1 MSEWTPAQGR
11 AVYNTDRSMVVA
23 AGAGSGKTR
32 VLVGR
37 YIHLLESGLAG
48 LDEIVA
54 ITFTEKAA
62 TEMKGRVWSAIV
74 QRQAEAEAR
83 GEESERWRDLSRRLA
98 GQARISTIHSFCA
111 RLIRDYPLE
120 AGVDPHFAVLEPLDA
135 RKLISQASMEAIDD
149 LIRSGDR
156 NMQRLIAD
164 FGVSRVAGGIAQ
176 VYEKARGTGR
186 PFHEFARTSASNI
199 RRCAGIARQ
208 SLAGEWGDI
217 AAALVSAGVDEDL
230 LGALDWDSPRFIDE
244 FLELHSTA
252 QPVRKVVTQTELN
265 KIRERVQETAAN
277 WIHADMMAATVDTI
291 VEACSRLDAAY
302 LRLRGDGAA
311 IDFTGLELAAR
322 NLLRDTDAG
331 ERVRRQIKYVMVD
344 EYQDTNS
351 LQNEIVMF
359 LVGDPPGNRLFIVG
373 DVKQSIYGFRGA
385 EVEVFR
391 GAMDR
396 AGGSGGHVGLENL
409 GKNFRSIDP
418 LVELTNTVFSGT
430 LQEIWSEDADAFRS
444 MPETSSPRTELHV
457 VTHGK
462 SELPSASL
470 AEADLVASRIARMV
484 EDGEQLVCEHDRE
497 TGELVGTRPVRYR
510 DIAVLLR
517 TTSRLESFEAA
528 LDRRN
533 VPYYVVD
540 GRGFYGRPEV
550 AWIMNMLR
558 AVDDPF
564 DDAALAAVLRHPVF
578 GLSDES
584 LLRLALAGSVSQAFS
599 GAVAAGDEW
608 GGGAEEGA
616 KLARAQ
622 ECMESLR
629 QLAGRLSP
637 DEMIQ
642 AILEATWFEPYLA
655 LTADGPKA
663 IGNVAKLVDMAR
675 EASRSAL
682 AVREFIEMIE
692 LAATDDAREA
702 EAALVEEEADVVT
715 VMTVHKSKGLE
726 FPVVI
731 VPELNRA
738 TGRRNWPLFEFA
750 AEMGI
755 AVPISPEMRCRDTIF
770 GSEVVDELKCAEDE
784 ESMRCLYVAST
795 RASDYLVLTSTLKA
809 SCDLASLD
817 EAPEWLGP
825 YGQAVG
831 AALARGAAVDGASEV
846 AASIEV
852 APGPG
857 AVLDRLDGAEAA
869 DEAEKEIQHIV
880 PLGPGGKSS
889 MLVRMVPLAS
899 YVWDPG
905 EEAAGQGQI
914 EPGARASN
922 WPDMI
927 PESEF
932 RLVGPVEAMA
942 DIDDPFQV
950 SVSALMCL
958 DRCPRWYV
966 YEYVLGLSRVQ
977 GSLIAPSFGEEVE
990 VRLNAAQRGSV
1001 VHHVCQWARDE
1012 KHAKALLGKQLYEVY
1027 GLRGDAL
1034 ASAEEELWP
1043 LICNYLVSPEASAD
1057 GRREQAFLLDLGAA
1071 VVSGIADYI
1080 AIDDDKS
1087 GTVVDLKSNRLN
1099 EEGIELAARD
1109 YRTQMDAYA
1118 LAAHRGL
1125 GAERVTAVLNFLH
1138 PNVRVALE
1146 YGEEGLAEAEE
1157 RLRQLAERAGRCSL
1171 ESTEP
1176 ELSRHCRVCYYS
1188 RMCWPGKEDIGA
1200 PLLLDD
1206 WHEVEPEPGVE
1217 GDGALIDVG
1226 LGEEIE

>member
-11 AVYNTDRSMVVA
+11 AVYDTERSMVVA

-37 YIHLLESGLAG
+37 YIHLLESGLAD
-48 LDEIVA
+48 LDEIIA

-74 QRQAEAEAR
+74 QRQADAEAR
-83 GEESERWRDLSRRLA
+83 GEDSGRWRDLSRRLA

-120 AGVDPHFAVLEPLDA
+120 AGVDPHFTVLEPLDA
-135 RKLISQASMEAIDD
+135 GRLVSQASMEAIDD

-164 FGVSRVAGGIAQ
+164 FGVSSVAGGVAQ
-176 VYEKARGTGR
+176 VYEKARATGR
-186 PFHEFARTSASNI
+186 PFHEFAQISVGNI
-199 RRCAGIARQ
+199 RRCAEIARQ

-217 AAALVSAGVDEDL
+217 VAALVSAGVDEDV
-230 LGALDWDSPRFIDE
+230 LGALDWDSPRLIEE

-252 QPVRKVVTQTELN
+252 RPVRKVVTQTELN
-265 KIRERVQETAAN
+265 KIAERVRETASN
-277 WIHADMMAATVDTI
+277 FVYADMMAATVDTI
-291 VEACSRLDAAY
+291 VRACELLDAEY

-331 ERVRRQIKYVMVD
+331 ERVRRQIKFVMVD

-351 LQNEIVMF
+351 LQNEIVML

-396 AGGSGGHVGLENL
+396 ARGSGGRAGLENL

-430 LQEIWSEDADAFRS
+430 LQEIWSEDAAAFRG
-444 MPETSSPRTELHV
+444 MPETSPPRTELHV

-462 SELPSASL
+462 SELAPASL

-484 EDGEQLVCEHDRE
+484 ECGEQLVCEHDRK
-497 TGELVGTRPVRYR
+497 TGELVGTRPVRYK
-510 DIAVLLR
+510 DIAILLR
-517 TTSRLESFEAA
+517 TTSRLENFEAA
-528 LDRRN
+528 LDRKN

-550 AWIMNMLR
+550 AWIINMLR

-584 LLRLALAGSVSQAFS
+584 LLRLALAGGLAQAFPE
-599 GAVAAGDEW
+599 VAAASDKW
-608 GGGAEEGA
+608 GAEEGA

-622 ECMESLR
+622 ECMGSLR

-637 DEMIQ
+637 DQMIQ
-642 AILEATWFEPYLA
+642 EILEATWFEPYLA

-663 IGNVAKLVDMAR
+663 IGNVAKLADMAR

-682 AVREFIEMIE
+682 AIREFIEMIE
-692 LAATDDAREA
+692 LAATDNAREA

-715 VMTVHKSKGLE
+715 IMTVHKSKGLE

-755 AVPISPEMRCRDTIF
+755 AVPISPDMRCRDTVF
-770 GSEVVDELKCAEDE
+770 GGEVVDELKCAEDE

-795 RASDYLVLTSTLKA
+795 RASDYLVLASTLKA

-831 AALARGAAVDGASEV
+831 AALARGSDVDGASEV
-846 AASIEV
+846 AASSEI
-852 APGPG
+852 APGSG
-857 AVLDRLDGAEAA
+857 AVLDRLDDADAA
-869 DEAEKEIQHIV
+869 DEVEKEIQHIV

-899 YVWDPG
+899 YAWGLG
-905 EEAAGQGQI
+905 EEAAGEGQV
-914 EPGARASN
+914 ESQAGDRPEVV
-922 WPDMI
+922 

-932 RLVGPVEAMA
+932 RLVGPVEATP
-942 DIDDPFQV
+942 DSDDPFQV

-966 YEYVLGLSRVQ
+966 YEYMLGLSRVQ
-977 GSLIAPSFGEEVE
+977 GSLVAPSFGVE
-990 VRLNAAQRGSV
+990 TEARLNAAQRGSV
-1001 VHHVCQWARDE
+1001 VHHVCQWVQNE
-1012 KHAKALLGKQLYEVY
+1012 KHARTLLGKQLHDVY
-1027 GLRGDAL
+1027 RLRGDAL
-1034 ASAEEELWP
+1034 SGAVEDLWP
-1043 LICNYLVSPEASAD
+1043 LICNYLESPEASAD
-1057 GRREQAFLLDLGAA
+1057 GRREQAFLLDLGVA

-1080 AIDDDKS
+1080 AIDDDKL
-1087 GTVVDLKSNRLN
+1087 GTVVDLKTNRLD
-1099 EEGIELAARD
+1099 EEGIELATRD

-1118 LAAHRGL
+1118 LAAERGL

-1146 YGEEGLAEAEE
+1146 YGAEELLGAEE

-1188 RMCWPGKEDIGA
+1188 RMCWPSREDIGA
-1200 PLLLDD
+1200 TESLDD

-1217 GDGALIDVG
+1217 GDGALIDVE
-1226 LGEEIE
+1226 LGEEEIE